1 MWRILIAMLILLPLA
16 PAHAGSVTK
25 EIIAYDG
32 ITVGFSEQAAKCNL
46 TDGAV
51 LKDYV
56 AGKLDDLLIKE
67 NPNSIIHI
75 VLSVSGTNLGLL
87 NTQCAT
93 HADLRFETRLRAE
106 NIVTDNPAV
115 RRAVDNLGEIPV
127 VLWSRGAFGVTPLPQ
142 PQEGGPSVEAYKS
155 IEDHIDFILA
165 RFKEE
170 RGN

>member
-1 MWRILIAMLILLPLA
+1 MWRILIVMFSLVPFAA
-16 PAHAGSVTK
+16 AQAESVTK
-25 EIIAYDG
+25 EFIAYNG
-32 ITVGFSEQAAKCNL
+32 ISVGFSEQAAKCNL
-46 TDGAV
+46 TDGAA

-67 NPNSIIHI
+67 DPNSIIHI

-93 HADLRFETRLRAE
+93 HASLRFETRLRSD
-106 NIVTDNPAV
+106 NIVTDDPVV
-115 RRAVDNLGEIPV
+115 RQAVDKLGEFPI

-142 PQEGGPSVEAYKS
+142 PTEGGPSVKAYES
-155 IEDHIDFILA
+155 VEEHIDFILG

>member
-1 MWRILIAMLILLPLA
+1 MWRILIVMLGLVPLA
-16 PAHAGSVTK
+16 AAHAQSVTK

-46 TDGAV
+46 TDSAV

-93 HADLRFETRLRAE
+93 HASLRFETRLRAD
-106 NIVTDNPAV
+106 NIVTADPAV
-115 RRAVDNLGEIPV
+115 RQAVDKLGEFPI

-142 PQEGGPSVEAYKS
+142 PTEGGPSVKAYES
-155 IEDHIDFILA
+155 IEEHIDFILA